1 MAGQQTAQ
9 QRQAAAASQNQTA
22 ALAIR
27 NFAVR
32 RLQSLNPVTVVPAN
46 NPTLTITPSPVGL
59 VLGFWVKVVATV
71 HNGSGVQIDA
81 TDFNAAN
88 ILGLVQ
94 FQDLANQT
102 RIQTTGAHVNFLNS
116 WKSKRPFG
124 AALIGSSAT
133 NTGAQ
138 TAGVAYV
145 GQDDPTKYGSNWT
158 VNSAPAIIA
167 AAGNGTVTQ
176 WYYIPLAY
184 NPDGPRMPDFRG
196 AIYAGTTAANLQ
208 LQLSFAGSVPGS
220 SVAVASGTDSTG
232 AVYVGDVAGSVAA
245 VTISS
250 ATVTVYQDYYDQIPD
265 GSQFTGQPGI
275 LLPQQDISTIYNLL
289 NSTLTGLPANAET
302 GYQYANFR
310 SFLSTL
316 AIYVQSAA
324 TGARG
329 TGADISYFAL
339 QAANNSN
346 VWKAEPNY
354 FALQTRQHMQLD
366 FPPGVYMFDSR
377 GVPNAPVNT
386 QQFGVMQLVI
396 NPITAS
402 ADNYLGVYV
411 ESFQLLNAQGQ
422 SLPTA

>member
-1 MAGQQTAQ
+1 MATTTPAKTMSPQQ
-9 QRQAAAASQNQTA
+9 QNQIA
-22 ALAIR
+22 SSAIR

-59 VLGFWVKVVATV
+59 VLGFYIKVVSTV
-71 HNGSGVQIDA
+71 SNGSGVQIDA
-81 TDFNAAN
+81 TDMNSAAS
-88 ILGLVQ
+88 LGLIQ

-102 RIQTTGAHVNFLNS
+102 RIQTTGFHINALNS
-116 WKSKRPFG
+116 WKGKRPYG
-124 AALIGSSAT
+124 AALTGSSAT

-138 TAGVAYV
+138 TTGVAYV
-145 GQDDPTKYGSNWT
+145 GQDDPIKYGSNWT
-158 VNSAPAIIA
+158 VNSAPATIA
-167 AAGNGTVTQ
+167 ASGTGIVTQ
-176 WYYIPLAY
+176 WYYVPLAY
-184 NPDGPRMPDFRG
+184 NPDGARQADFRG

-208 LQLSFAGSVPGS
+208 LQLSFAGGVPGS
-220 SVAVASGTDSTG
+220 AVCVANGTDSTNSM
-232 AVYVGDVAGSVAA
+232 YVGDVAGSVAA
-245 VTISS
+245 VTMSS
-250 ATVTVYQDYYDQIPD
+250 ATVNVYQDYYDQIPD
-265 GSQFTGQPGI
+265 GTQFTGQPGI

-289 NSTLTGLPANAET
+289 NSTLTGLPANTET

-316 AIYVQSAA
+316 AIYVQSAT

-329 TGADISYFAL
+329 VGADISYFAL

-346 VWKAEPNY
+346 IWKAEPSY
-354 FALQTRQHMQLD
+354 FALQTRQHMEID
-366 FPPGVYMFDSR
+366 WPRGVYMFDSR
-377 GVPNAPVNT
+377 QSPINT

-396 NPITAS
+396 NPITVS
-402 ADNYLGVYV
+402 ANNYLGVYV

>member
-1 MAGQQTAQ
+1 MSSPQKQQMS
-9 QRQAAAASQNQTA
+9 ASQQNQTA
-22 ALAIR
+22 AMAIR
-27 NFAVR
+27 NFGVR

-59 VLGFWVKVVATV
+59 VLGFYVKVVSTV

-81 TDFNAAN
+81 TDISAAAS
-88 ILGLVQ
+88 IGLVQ
-94 FQDLANQT
+94 FQDLSNQT
-102 RIQTTGAHVNFLNS
+102 RIQTTGFHISILNS
-116 WKSKRPFG
+116 WKSKRIYG
-124 AALIGSSAT
+124 SALVGSSAT

-138 TAGVAYV
+138 TSGVAYV
-145 GQDDPTKYGSNWT
+145 GQDSPTKYGSNWT
-158 VNSAPAIIA
+158 VNSCPAIIA

-176 WYYIPLAY
+176 WYYVPLAY
-184 NPDGPRMPDFRG
+184 NPDGQRMPDFRG

-220 SVAVASGTDSTG
+220 SVCVANATDSTN
-232 AVYVGDVAGSVAA
+232 AMFIGDVAGSVAA

-265 GSQFTGQPGI
+265 GTQFTGQPGI

-289 NSTLTGLPANAET
+289 NSTLTGMPANAET

-316 AIYVQSAA
+316 AVYVQSGV
-324 TGARG
+324 TGVRG

-346 VWKAEPNY
+346 IWKAEPNY
-354 FALQTRQHMQLD
+354 FALQARQHFGQD
-366 FPPGVYMFDSR
+366 FPPGFYMFDSR
-377 GVPNAPVNT
+377 QSPINT

-396 NPITAS
+396 NPITVTAS
-402 ADNYLGVYV
+402 NYMGVYV